1 VCYGSCTWGGVLN
14 YKWNAHLSSST
25 VGNVKISRTECIY
38 FIPHYNFFLFSH
50 NFYSHLFSGL
60 LVLVLGEWG
69 PCFRLQRK
77 RFILFSQLLFLWSYL
92 LQKKI
97 LYVLIF
103 QQIVLFWKNVL
114 LLYVIWVCCVG
125 LVILLCS
132 IWSRC
137 LLNFLW

>member
-92 LQKKI
+92 LKKNS
-97 LYVLIF
+97 LCFNFPTDSAVLEKSF
-103 QQIVLFWKNVL
+103 TT
-114 LLYVIWVCCVG
+114 VCN
-125 LVILLCS
+125 LSMLCWINYFS
-132 IWSRC
+132 FFIWSRC